1 MIRSLALIALHF
13 PVRVRMVLL
22 GALSVLALS
31 GCAGTGKQCVPA
43 QPAPGGAAVL
53 VVYFPD
59 RAIGNYY
66 TRAYEPPIS
75 IDDCIVGTLNYR
87 SFLRYDVAPGAR
99 KIRAERWGGADF
111 EIPEITRELRAGQTT
126 FVRFSMRR
134 GTLRAAIAGGLYSV
148 LGSFA
153 VLEKDDALKEMPAL
167 SGVAN

>member
-1 MIRSLALIALHF
+1 MRSLPLFTLDF
-13 PVRVRMVLL
+13 PAGVRMLLL
-22 GALSVLALS
+22 GVVSVLALS

-43 QPAPGGAAVL
+43 RPAPGSAAVL

-111 EIPEITRELRAGQTT
+111 EIPEITREFRAGQAI
-126 FVRFSMRR
+126 FVRFSIRR
-134 GTLRAAIAGGLYSV
+134 GTLRAPIAGGLYSV

-153 VLEKDDALKEMPAL
+153 VVEKDDAMKEMPAL
-167 SGVAN
+167 SGFAN